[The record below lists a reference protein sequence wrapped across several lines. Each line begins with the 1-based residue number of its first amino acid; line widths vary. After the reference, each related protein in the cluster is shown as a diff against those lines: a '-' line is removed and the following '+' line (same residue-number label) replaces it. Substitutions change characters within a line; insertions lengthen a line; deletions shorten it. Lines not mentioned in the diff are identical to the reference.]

1 MCLFQLTESNDIN
14 RVTVI
19 LKSLSSKSRESI
31 IQLRKKYNLSHKL
44 ITTLKKYCN
53 ADFGFDHVSSRNGS
67 FQYYLTKLMI
77 LLASDYAVFLEY
89 LQSSTLDWLSQM
101 IEEAVIYAHDQAIQ
115 GGSTNEGEHSYLHR
129 FLRLSLDLM
138 DLAVS
143 KNFAEFIPLVRD
155 NLNKV
160 QTRFFK
166 VI

>member
-19 LKSLSSKSRESI
+19 LKNLSSKSRESI

-115 GGSTNEGEHSYLHR
+115 GSNSN
-129 FLRLSLDLM
+129 D
-138 DLAVS
+138 
-143 KNFAEFIPLVRD
+143 
-155 NLNKV
+155 
-160 QTRFFK
+160 
-166 VI
+166 

>member
-1 MCLFQLTESNDIN
+1 M
-14 RVTVI
+14 I
-19 LKSLSSKSRESI
+19 LKNLSSKSRESI
-31 IQLRKKYNLSHKL
+31 IQLKKKYNLSHKL

-115 GGSTNEGEHSYLHR
+115 GSTGASNEEEQSYLHR

-155 NLNKV
+155 NLHKV
-160 QTRFFK
+160 QIRFFK